1 MKKKTKYT
9 GDKGEIV
16 GRLHP
21 IPDFLPS
28 PEELAKEEKTVKVT
42 IALSERSVAY
52 FKHEAEAHGAS
63 YQKMIRRLVD
73 IYAHHVSGDDKHD
86 DSSSNTRAKTKRVV
100 AKIYKKKHSYKMNS
114 KKAART
120 KSHVKS

>member
-1 MKKKTKYT
+1 MKKKTKYRE
-9 GDKGEIV
+9 DKGEIV
-16 GRLHP
+16 GQLHL

-63 YQKMIRRLVD
+63 YQKMIRKLVD
-73 IYAHHVSGDDKHD
+73 IYAHHATGDDKHD
-86 DSSSNTRAKTKRVV
+86 NSFSITSAKKKRIV
-100 AKIYKKKHSYKMNS
+100 AKPEKKK
-114 KKAART
+114 R
-120 KSHVKS
+120 

>member
-1 MKKKTKYT
+1 MKKKTKYA

-52 FKHEAEAHGAS
+52 FKHEAEAHGTS

-73 IYAHHVSGDDKHD
+73 IYAHHVSGDDKHYNAT
-86 DSSSNTRAKTKRVV
+86 SKTSAKKKRIVAKSDKKKRVNL
-100 AKIYKKKHSYKMNS
+100 KG
-114 KKAART
+114 
-120 KSHVKS
+120 VKRRI